1 MTSFNIRPDDVGIR
15 NLRNDNLKP
24 RTTKPTTAVAPYPEI
39 QPVKV
44 GLREMI
50 QPETTNLKGTTD
62 DEIKQAPTR
71 EERGE
76 HRRVERRQ
84 HQVPVILD
92 TRSGSERR
100 QLSNNKSEAASD
112 ATAGK
117 PALGID
123 LYT

>member
-15 NLRNDNLKP
+15 NLRSDNLKP
-24 RTTKPTTAVAPYPEI
+24 RATKPATAIDPYPEV

-44 GLREMI
+44 GLHEMI
-50 QPETTNLKGTTD
+50 QPEATTLKGTTD
-62 DEIKQAPTR
+62 NEIKPIPAH

-84 HQVPVILD
+84 HQTPVILD

-100 QLSNNKSEAASD
+100 QLSNNQSDAASD
-112 ATAGK
+112 DTADK
-117 PALGID
+117 RTLGID